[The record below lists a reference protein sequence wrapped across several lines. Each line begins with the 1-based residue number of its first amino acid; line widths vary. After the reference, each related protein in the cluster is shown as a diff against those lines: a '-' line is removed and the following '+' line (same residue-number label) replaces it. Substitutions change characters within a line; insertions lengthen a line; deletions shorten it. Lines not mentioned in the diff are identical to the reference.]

1 MTGKIGL
8 ETQNKELVTLSSVNA
23 REEADAKAYG
33 ITAMMRAFAGAD
45 AKVLQALASVGM
57 DPGQLLALA
66 FRDIADN
73 AAKIGELNMSPEL
86 LRELMRPK
94 GKT

>member
-1 MTGKIGL
+1 
-8 ETQNKELVTLSSVNA
+8 
-23 REEADAKAYG
+23 
-33 ITAMMRAFAGAD
+33 MRAFAGAD

-73 AAKIGELNMSPEL
+73 AAKIGELNVSPEL
-86 LRELMRPK
+86 LREMMRPK
-94 GKT
+94 AKT